1 MSAVIDLIKSSLDY
15 IGSNGRKEEEIDHA
29 ENMLR
34 THFAEDYRSYL
45 KEIGLACLDG
55 HELTGLTKI
64 SRLNVVS
71 VTQER
76 RKQFGKMVASWYV
89 IEEIGVDG
97 IIIWQS
103 PDGTVY
109 ETYPNAEAK
118 RLASSLLN
126 YIKLY
131 TSSC

>member
-1 MSAVIDLIKSSLDY
+1 
-15 IGSNGRKEEEIDHA
+15 
-29 ENMLR
+29 
-34 THFAEDYRSYL
+34 
-45 KEIGLACLDG
+45 
-55 HELTGLTKI
+55 
-64 SRLNVVS
+64 
-71 VTQER
+71 
-76 RKQFGKMVASWYV
+76 MVASWYV

>member
-1 MSAVIDLIKSSLDY
+1 MDY
-15 IGSNGRKEEEIDHA
+15 IGNNGLKEQEIDNA
-29 ENMLR
+29 DNMII

-45 KEIGLACLDG
+45 KEIGLACFDG

>member
-45 KEIGLACLDG
+45 KEIGLACFDG

-64 SRLNVVS
+64 SRLNV
-71 VTQER
+71 
-76 RKQFGKMVASWYV
+76 VASWYV